1 MKKIFAFC
9 TALSLMLIACGD
21 DSSSTAPV
29 PAGAESSPAMGVS
42 SSSGD
47 PASSGLEES
56 SSSATSALSSGTV
69 PESSAINPE
78 SSAINPESS
87 VVGSSSSFNPAS
99 SATES
104 SSSVLNNSV
113 QVVAMEGG
121 TCIENKTSGDPMKDA
136 GAVGGDQALPPMA
149 YIEVAEDSEYA
160 AVVVER
166 VKVACN
172 QIGGFAGM
180 IEQPALDSLEI
191 SVAGDTLY
199 VKPLIGDSASTGCT
213 CQAKFFFRVG
223 AESPFMNT
231 SLLVVNDQLNL
242 GNRMQI
248 YNKTAEKKEEQER
261 AAFLERG
268 FKAGRCIAGLDDIP
282 VANKPALFKNAVYAL
297 ADDDLPEATLS
308 IHDNGDHVLILQN
321 VMDYCGVNAKMS
333 QEMVGDTLNL
343 QYTDVVDVTD
353 CICTFDEFRFAIP
366 DENVNARYAKFNGK
380 LYMIVRSIS

>member
-1 MKKIFAFC
+1 MEDENMKKVFAFC
-9 TALSLMLIACGD
+9 VALSFVLSACGD

-29 PAGAESSPAMGVS
+29 TVGAESSPAVENS
-42 SSSGD
+42 SSSGE
-47 PASSGLEES
+47 PASSSLEES
-56 SSSATSALSSGTV
+56 SSSATPAVSSGTV
-69 PESSAINPE
+69 PESSAKNPE
-78 SSAINPESS
+78 SSAE
-87 VVGSSSSFNPAS
+87 GSSSSSEPTSNAE
-99 SATES
+99 ES
-104 SSSVLNNSV
+104 SSSILNNSV

-121 TCIENKTSGDPMKDA
+121 VCIENKTSGDPMNDA

-149 YIEVAEDSEYA
+149 YIEVAEDSGYA

-199 VKPLIGDSASTGCT
+199 VKPLVGDSAGTECA

-268 FKAGRCIAGLDDIP
+268 FKAGRCIAGLDDVP
-282 VANKPALFKNAVYAL
+282 VANKPALFKDSVSVLVNVV
-297 ADDDLPEATLS
+297 LPEVTLVIHENGDNVLS
-308 IHDNGDHVLILQN
+308 IPN
-321 VMDYCGVNAKMS
+321 VMDYCGINAKIS

-353 CICTFDEFRFAIP
+353 CMCTFDEFRFAIP

>member
-1 MKKIFAFC
+1 MKKVFAFC
-9 TALSLMLIACGD
+9 VALSFVLSACGD

-29 PAGAESSPAMGVS
+29 TVGAESSPAMGVS
-42 SSSGD
+42 SISGE

-69 PESSAINPE
+69 PESS
-78 SSAINPESS
+78 
-87 VVGSSSSFNPAS
+87 SSSNPAS

-104 SSSVLNNSV
+104 SSSILNNSV

-121 TCIENKTSGDPMKDA
+121 VCIENKTSGDPMKDA

-149 YIEVAEDSEYA
+149 YIEVAEDSGYA

-199 VKPLIGDSASTGCT
+199 VKPLVGDSAGAECA

-248 YNKTAEKKEEQER
+248 YNKAAEKKKEQER

-268 FKAGRCIAGLDDIP
+268 FKAGRCVAGLDGVP
-282 VANKPALFKNAVYAL
+282 VANKPALFKDSVTVLINVE
-297 ADDDLPEATLS
+297 LPEATLS
-308 IHDNGDHVLILQN
+308 IHDNGDNVLILQN
-321 VMDYCGVNAKMS
+321 VMDYCGVNAKIS
-333 QEMVGDTLNL
+333 QEMVVG
-343 QYTDVVDVTD
+343 
-353 CICTFDEFRFAIP
+353 
-366 DENVNARYAKFNGK
+366 GW
-380 LYMIVRSIS
+380 

>member
-1 MKKIFAFC
+1 MEAENMKKIFAFC

-42 SSSGD
+42 SSSGE
-47 PASSGLEES
+47 PASSSLEES
-56 SSSATSALSSGTV
+56 SSSATPAVSSGTM

-78 SSAINPESS
+78 SSA
-87 VVGSSSSFNPAS
+87 VGSSSSFNPAS

-121 TCIENKTSGDPMKDA
+121 TCIENKTSGDPMNDG

-160 AVVVER
+160 VVVVER

-199 VKPLIGDSASTGCT
+199 VKPLIGDSAGTGCT
-213 CQAKFFFRVG
+213 CLTKFFFRVG

-248 YNKTAEKKEEQER
+248 HNKTAEKKEEQER

-353 CICTFDEFRFAIP
+353 CMCTFDEFRFAIP
-366 DENVNARYAKFNGK
+366 DENVNVRYAKFNGK
-380 LYMIVRSIS
+380 LYKIVRSIA

>member
-29 PAGAESSPAMGVS
+29 PVGAESSPAMGVS

-87 VVGSSSSFNPAS
+87 AVGSSSSFNPAS

-166 VKVACN
+166 VNVACN

-199 VKPLIGDSASTGCT
+199 VKPLIGDSAGTGCT

-248 YNKTAEKKEEQER
+248 YNKTAEKKKEQER

-268 FKAGRCIAGLDDIP
+268 FKAGRCVAGLDGVP
-282 VANKPALFKNAVYAL
+282 VANKPALFKDSVTVLVNVE
-297 ADDDLPEATLS
+297 LPEAILS
-308 IHDNGDHVLILQN
+308 IHDNGDNVLILQN
-321 VMDYCGVNAKMS
+321 VMDYCGVNAKIS
-333 QEMVGDTLNL
+333 QEMVGDTLYL
-343 QYTDVVDVTD
+343 EYTDVVDVTD
-353 CICTFDEFRFAIP
+353 CMCIFDEFRFAIP

>member
-1 MKKIFAFC
+1 MKKVFAFC
-9 TALSLMLIACGD
+9 VALSFVLSACGD

-29 PAGAESSPAMGVS
+29 TVGAESSPAVENS
-42 SSSGD
+42 SSSGE
-47 PASSGLEES
+47 PASSGVVEES
-56 SSSATSALSSGTV
+56 SSSATSAVSSGTV
-69 PESSAINPE
+69 PESSAKNPE
-78 SSAINPESS
+78 SSAE
-87 VVGSSSSFNPAS
+87 GSSSSSEPTSNAE
-99 SATES
+99 ES
-104 SSSVLNNSV
+104 SSSILNNSV

-121 TCIENKTSGDPMKDA
+121 VCIENKTSGDPMNDA

-149 YIEVAEDSEYA
+149 YIEVAEDSGYA

-199 VKPLIGDSASTGCT
+199 VKPLIGDSAGTECA

-248 YNKTAEKKEEQER
+248 HNKTAEEKKEQER

-268 FKAGRCIAGLDDIP
+268 FKAGRCIAGLDDVP
-282 VANKPALFKNAVYAL
+282 VANKPALFKDSVSVLVNVV
-297 ADDDLPEATLS
+297 LPEVTLVTHENGDNVLS
-308 IHDNGDHVLILQN
+308 IPN
-321 VMDYCGVNAKMS
+321 VMDYCGINAKIS

-353 CICTFDEFRFAIP
+353 CMCTFDEFRFAIL
-366 DENVNARYAKFNGK
+366 DENVNARYVRFNDK

>member
-1 MKKIFAFC
+1 MKKVFAFC
-9 TALSLMLIACGD
+9 LALSFVLSACGD

-29 PAGAESSPAMGVS
+29 TVGAESSPAMGVS
-42 SSSGD
+42 SSSGE

-69 PESSAINPE
+69 PESSSSSNPA
-78 SSAINPESS
+78 SSAE
-87 VVGSSSSFNPAS
+87 GSSSSFNPAS

-149 YIEVAEDSEYA
+149 YIEVAEDSGYA

-199 VKPLIGDSASTGCT
+199 VKPLVGDSAGTECA

-248 YNKTAEKKEEQER
+248 HNKTAEKKEEQER

-268 FKAGRCIAGLDDIP
+268 FKAGRCIAGLDDVP
-282 VANKPALFKNAVYAL
+282 VANKPALFKDSVTVLVNVV
-297 ADDDLPEATLS
+297 LPEVTLVTHENGDNVLS
-308 IHDNGDHVLILQN
+308 IPN
-321 VMDYCGVNAKMS
+321 VMDYCGINAKIS

-353 CICTFDEFRFAIP
+353 CMCTFDEFRFAIL
-366 DENVNARYAKFNGK
+366 DENVNARYVRFNDK
-380 LYMIVRSIS
+380 LYMIVRALV

>member
-1 MKKIFAFC
+1 MKKVFAFC
-9 TALSLMLIACGD
+9 VALSFVLSACGD

-29 PAGAESSPAMGVS
+29 TVGAESSPAVENS
-42 SSSGD
+42 SSSGE
-47 PASSGLEES
+47 PASSGVVEES

-69 PESSAINPE
+69 PESSA
-78 SSAINPESS
+78 
-87 VVGSSSSFNPAS
+87 VGSSSSSESAS
-99 SATES
+99 NVAES

-121 TCIENKTSGDPMKDA
+121 TCMENKTSDPMNDA

-149 YIEVAEDSEYA
+149 YIEVAEDSGYA

-191 SVAGDTLY
+191 TVAGDTLY
-199 VKPLIGDSASTGCT
+199 VKPLIGDSAGTECA

-248 YNKTAEKKEEQER
+248 HNKTAEEKKEQER
-261 AAFLERG
+261 AAFLEKG
-268 FKAGRCIAGLDDIP
+268 FKAGRCIAGLDGVP
-282 VANKPALFKNAVYAL
+282 VANKPALFKDSVSVLVNVV
-297 ADDDLPEATLS
+297 LPEATMS
-308 IHDNGDHVLILQN
+308 IHDNGNNVLILQN
-321 VMDYCGVNAKMS
+321 VMDYCGINAKIS

-343 QYTDVVDVTD
+343 QYTDVEDVTD

-366 DENVNARYAKFNGK
+366 DENVNARYVRFNDK

>member
-1 MKKIFAFC
+1 MEDENMKKVFAFC
-9 TALSLMLIACGD
+9 VALSFVLSACGD

-29 PAGAESSPAMGVS
+29 TVGAESSPAVENS
-42 SSSGD
+42 SSSGE

-56 SSSATSALSSGTV
+56 SSSATSAVSSGTV
-69 PESSAINPE
+69 PESSAKNPE
-78 SSAINPESS
+78 SSAE
-87 VVGSSSSFNPAS
+87 GSSSSSEPTSNAE
-99 SATES
+99 ES
-104 SSSVLNNSV
+104 SSSILNNSV

-121 TCIENKTSGDPMKDA
+121 VCIENKTSGDPMNDA

-149 YIEVAEDSEYA
+149 YIEVAEDSGYA

-199 VKPLIGDSASTGCT
+199 VKPLVGDSAGTECA

-248 YNKTAEKKEEQER
+248 YNKTAEKKKEQER

-268 FKAGRCIAGLDDIP
+268 FKAGRCVAGLDGVP
-282 VANKPALFKNAVYAL
+282 VANKPALFKDSVTVLVNVE
-297 ADDDLPEATLS
+297 LPEATLS
-308 IHDNGDHVLILQN
+308 IHDNGDNVLILQN
-321 VMDYCGVNAKMS
+321 VMDYCGVNAKIS
-333 QEMVGDTLNL
+333 QEMVGDTLYL
-343 QYTDVVDVTD
+343 EYTDVVDVTD
-353 CICTFDEFRFAIP
+353 CMCTFDEFRFAIP

-380 LYMIVRSIS
+380 LYMIVRSIA

>member
-1 MKKIFAFC
+1 
-9 TALSLMLIACGD
+9 
-21 DSSSTAPV
+21 
-29 PAGAESSPAMGVS
+29 
-42 SSSGD
+42 
-47 PASSGLEES
+47 
-56 SSSATSALSSGTV
+56 
-69 PESSAINPE
+69 
-78 SSAINPESS
+78 
-87 VVGSSSSFNPAS
+87 
-99 SATES
+99 
-104 SSSVLNNSV
+104 
-113 QVVAMEGG
+113 MEGG
-121 TCIENKTSGDPMKDA
+121 VCIENKTSGDPMNDA

-149 YIEVAEDSEYA
+149 YIEVAEDSGYA

-199 VKPLIGDSASTGCT
+199 VKPLIGDSAGTECA

-248 YNKTAEKKEEQER
+248 HNKTAEEKKEQER

-268 FKAGRCIAGLDDIP
+268 FKAGRCIAGLDDVP
-282 VANKPALFKNAVYAL
+282 VANKPALFKDSVSVLVNVV
-297 ADDDLPEATLS
+297 LPEVTLVTHENGDNVLS
-308 IHDNGDHVLILQN
+308 IPN
-321 VMDYCGVNAKMS
+321 VMDYCGINAKIS

-353 CICTFDEFRFAIP
+353 CMCTFDEFRFAIL
-366 DENVNARYAKFNGK
+366 DENVNARYVRFNDK